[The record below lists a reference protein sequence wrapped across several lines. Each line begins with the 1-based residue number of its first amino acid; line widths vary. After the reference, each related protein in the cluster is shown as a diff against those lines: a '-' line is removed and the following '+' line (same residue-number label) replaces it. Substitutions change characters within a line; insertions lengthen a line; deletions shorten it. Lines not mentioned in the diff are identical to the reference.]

1 MIPTFSSYNS
11 SDSHVLTFFFLTY
24 FFYYTRLYTP
34 DFCFY
39 FYSDPICHI
48 QFVVRE
54 HRLSN
59 SILRKPGAHTLFAAN
74 SLCYLPYYL
83 HFYIY
88 LRFQFCFL
96 LPFCMLHDT
105 HWQLYSSLHPFIHS
119 KGYYILDYWPMGF
132 FFCIIRAVTVLHRK
146 IHCFLSMGVVL
157 VKEVR
162 LRGLF
167 TIRYIALI

>member
-1 MIPTFSSYNS
+1 MRYRFTVAGRRYLQAPSLLLLGQYSTSFHDTDLLVIQLLRFTCSN
-11 SDSHVLTFFFLTY
+11 FFFLTY

-105 HWQLYSSLHPFIHS
+105 H
-119 KGYYILDYWPMGF
+119 
-132 FFCIIRAVTVLHRK
+132 
-146 IHCFLSMGVVL
+146 
-157 VKEVR
+157 
-162 LRGLF
+162 
-167 TIRYIALI
+167 